1 MATLSVIDCRKR
13 PRLPLLLLEWPS
25 LVHAFVKE

>member
-13 PRLPLLLLEWPS
+13 PRLPLLLEWPS